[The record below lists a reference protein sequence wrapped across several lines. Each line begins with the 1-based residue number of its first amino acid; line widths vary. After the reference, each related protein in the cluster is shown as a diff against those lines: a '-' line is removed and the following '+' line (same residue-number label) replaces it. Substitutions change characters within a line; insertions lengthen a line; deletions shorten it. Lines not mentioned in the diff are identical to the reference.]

1 MMKTS
6 KSFRMALLGLL
17 LLVSVGCGTT
27 TPAAPTVNPP
37 TMVPSAVG
45 TSSEQPPDAAT
56 SNAESPDPG
65 SAQAVA
71 CEEYFR
77 FCVTSTV
84 SGAVNAS
91 ATGGVGG
98 NIDNCTAWAEEGP
111 ARILEVPMMLNSG
124 EPPITVALTRIAA
137 YTGPGE
143 YVLQSVATG
152 GAIPDM
158 FPAMN
163 VGARS
168 FGIGEGSTA
177 RVTVAADGSGMLE
190 ATGLVEIASVQVSAP
205 DPNARVDLTMQWICQ
220 EQ

>member
-1 MMKTS
+1 MV
-6 KSFRMALLGLL
+6 LLGLL
-17 LLVSVGCGTT
+17 LLMSVGCGTT
-27 TPAAPTVNPP
+27 TPAAPTVNSP
-37 TMVPSAVG
+37 TMAPSPMG
-45 TSSEQPPDAAT
+45 TSSEQPPEVPT
-56 SNAESPDPG
+56 SNAASSSVSTG
-65 SAQAVA
+65 QASA

-98 NIDNCTAWAEEGP
+98 NLDNCTAWAEEGP

-137 YTGPGE
+137 YTGPGD
-143 YVLQSVATG
+143 YVLQAVATG

-158 FPAMN
+158 FPAMT
-163 VGARS
+163 VGTRS

-177 RVTVAADGSGMLE
+177 RVTVAADGSGLLE

-205 DPNARVDLTMQWICQ
+205 DPTARVDLTMQWICQ